1 MNRIFI
7 KRIFPFVLAA
17 GLVLGL
23 GGCSQRVP
31 EQGDVPDS
39 IDELSEGMPSDKEE
53 EPQQLEPP
61 QEQSLQ
67 QSNEEKNPLEDQLAG
82 EKPEDKPEKEEPA
95 KETEEKKEEESQ
107 QTITPVSSGLDTTK
121 LGWGPGGP
129 TDEKN
134 RPSGATAYQEKYGK
148 YDADFI
154 AEDQMKI
161 YLTFDEGYENGYTDD
176 ILDVLKEKQTPAV
189 FFVTQPYVEAEPELV
204 QRMIDEGHIV
214 GNHSVNHLS
223 MPTISM
229 EDCRAEVMGLHEYV
243 KENFGYEMSLFRFPM
258 GEFSEADL
266 SLLQQLGY
274 RSVFWSFAYRDW
286 LVDEQPDPQQAIE
299 TIESKCHPG
308 AIYLLHAVSQTNAQ
322 VLGQV
327 IDDLRAQ
334 GYTFC
339 AYGE

>member
-53 EPQQLEPP
+53 EAQQLEPP

-82 EKPEDKPEKEEPA
+82 EKPEDKPEEEEPA

-243 KENFGYEMSLFRFPM
+243 KENFGYEMSCFVSRWENFPRRTCRCYSSWAIAAYFGALLTATGWWTNSPTRSRQSKPSSPNATRAPSICCTQFRRPM
-258 GEFSEADL
+258 H
-266 SLLQQLGY
+266 
-274 RSVFWSFAYRDW
+274 RSWDR
-286 LVDEQPDPQQAIE
+286 
-299 TIESKCHPG
+299 
-308 AIYLLHAVSQTNAQ
+308 
-322 VLGQV
+322 
-327 IDDLRAQ
+327 
-334 GYTFC
+334 
-339 AYGE
+339 

>member
-39 IDELSEGMPSDKEE
+39 IDELSEGMTSDKEE

-67 QSNEEKNPLEDQLAG
+67 QSNEEKTQLQDQLAG
-82 EKPEDKPEKEEPA
+82 EKPEDKPEEEEPA

-229 EDCRAEVMGLHEYV
+229 EDCRAEGMGLHECV

>member
-1 MNRIFI
+1 MNRLFI
-7 KRIFPFVLAA
+7 KRILPFVLAA

-23 GGCSQRVP
+23 SGCSQRLP
-31 EQGDVPDS
+31 EQDVPDS
-39 IDELSEGMPSDKEE
+39 IDGLSEGMPSSKEE
-53 EPQQLEPP
+53 EAQQSEPP
-61 QEQSLQ
+61 QQSKEEQ
-67 QSNEEKNPLEDQLAG
+67 NPLQDQMAGGKTEDKPQE
-82 EKPEDKPEKEEPA
+82 EKPEEDLEDLP
-95 KETEEKKEEESQ
+95 KKEEQSQ
-107 QTITPVSSGLDTTK
+107 QANTTVSSGLDTTK

-154 AEDQMKI
+154 AEDQMQI

-176 ILDVLKEKQTPAV
+176 ILDVLREKQVPAV
-189 FFVTQPYVEAEPELV
+189 FFVTQPYVKAEPELV

-223 MPTISM
+223 MPTLSM
-229 EDCRAEVMGLHEYV
+229 DDCRAEVMGLHEYV
-243 KENFGYEMSLFRFPM
+243 KENFDYEMNLFRFPM

>member
-1 MNRIFI
+1 MTQSAMCIPLWPARNGNTAHLVMC
-7 KRIFPFVLAA
+7 PFAGGSSSAFRHWQAEQLADCALSLVTWPGRDRLRHLEPLRSITQLAA
-17 GLVLGL
+17 LLANELEASV
-23 GGCSQRVP
+23 S
-31 EQGDVPDS
+31 PDT
-39 IDELSEGMPSDKEE
+39 
-53 EPQQLEPP
+53 
-61 QEQSLQ
+61 
-67 QSNEEKNPLEDQLAG
+67 PLLLAG
-82 EKPEDKPEKEEPA
+82 HSMGA
-95 KETEEKKEEESQ
+95 QVAFETCRLLEQ
-107 QTITPVSSGLDTTK
+107 RGLAPQGLIISGCHAPHLHSERQLSHRD
-121 LGWGPGGP
+121 
-129 TDEKN
+129 
-134 RPSGATAYQEKYGK
+134 
-148 YDADFI
+148 DADFI

-189 FFVTQPYVEAEPELV
+189 FFVTQPYAEAEPELV

-229 EDCRAEVMGLHEYV
+229 EDCRAEVMGLHEYI

>member
-1 MNRIFI
+1 MICNIR
-7 KRIFPFVLAA
+7 RLSTWEHLASLTALDWELPLWAEDDEQLAA
-17 GLVLGL
+17 MARAAQQERR
-23 GGCSQRVP
+23 GG
-31 EQGDVPDS
+31 
-39 IDELSEGMPSDKEE
+39 
-53 EPQQLEPP
+53 
-61 QEQSLQ
+61 
-67 QSNEEKNPLEDQLAG
+67 
-82 EKPEDKPEKEEPA
+82 
-95 KETEEKKEEESQ
+95 T
-107 QTITPVSSGLDTTK
+107 
-121 LGWGPGGP
+121 
-129 TDEKN
+129 
-134 RPSGATAYQEKYGK
+134 
-148 YDADFI
+148 
-154 AEDQMKI
+154 
-161 YLTFDEGYENGYTDD
+161 
-176 ILDVLKEKQTPAV
+176 
-189 FFVTQPYVEAEPELV
+189 
-204 QRMIDEGHIV
+204 
-214 GNHSVNHLS
+214 
-223 MPTISM
+223 M